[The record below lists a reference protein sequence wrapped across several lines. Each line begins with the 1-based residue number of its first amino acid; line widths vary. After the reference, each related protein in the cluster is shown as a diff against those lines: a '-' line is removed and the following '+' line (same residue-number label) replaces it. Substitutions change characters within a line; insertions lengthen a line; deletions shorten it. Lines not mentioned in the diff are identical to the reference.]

1 MSDSQMKH
9 IGQIQPAKKPT
20 KDKIN
25 SAYQHSSPR
34 SQMSWGGV
42 HTSQHVAK
50 NNQIACNVVYFHCG
64 SRGVY
69 SNRNRS
75 SFQTTVKVD
84 KVYSSQFF
92 NCQSI
97 FRWLPTQ
104 CRYRKSGI
112 SNLRL
117 RDISKACIPVCSCAP
132 CPSRFRYS
140 ARTTQELG

>member
-64 SRGVY
+64 SRGVIQTEIGAPFKQQVIRQ
-69 SNRNRS
+69 SGALLEAGFEPLRAAFSPEKSPITKTSMQEIERTKREEWVEKVNRAPAVS
-75 SFQTTVKVD
+75 T
-84 KVYSSQFF
+84 
-92 NCQSI
+92 
-97 FRWLPTQ
+97 
-104 CRYRKSGI
+104 
-112 SNLRL
+112 
-117 RDISKACIPVCSCAP
+117 RDHN
-132 CPSRFRYS
+132 
-140 ARTTQELG
+140 